1 MSYSEILLKYVNRV
15 LIWYLS
21 FSISNESSLLKTNV
35 KIARI
40 ISGLIYLIYLNS
52 KWNIKYNL
60 GFVAYEAEDFKR
72 YAHCF
77 IYSIVYRESIS

>member
-1 MSYSEILLKYVNRV
+1 
-15 LIWYLS
+15 
-21 FSISNESSLLKTNV
+21 V

-60 GFVAYEAEDFKR
+60 GFVAYEAEDFKDNNNNKFEIPLHNTPYPLR
-72 YAHCF
+72 NRF
-77 IYSIVYRESIS
+77 TVYN